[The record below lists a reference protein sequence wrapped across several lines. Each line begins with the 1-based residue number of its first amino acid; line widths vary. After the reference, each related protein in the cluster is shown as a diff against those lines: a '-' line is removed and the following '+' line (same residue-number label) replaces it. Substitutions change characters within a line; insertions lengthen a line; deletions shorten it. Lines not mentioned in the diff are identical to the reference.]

1 MADDRG
7 ANMILGS
14 KRHTEG
20 DSILWTVNYEK
31 WLDDNAALA
40 TVNVQ
45 SSSTTLT
52 VGTITV
58 LGPEVKFLLIGGT
71 ENERAT
77 VTLTMTD
84 NLGNVKHDS
93 IAFTVVAP

>member
-1 MADDRG
+1 
-7 ANMILGS
+7 MILGS

-20 DSILWTVNYEK
+20 DTILWTVNYEN
-31 WLDDNAALA
+31 WLDDNAALE

-45 SSSTTLT
+45 SSSPTLT
-52 VGTITV
+52 VNGITV
-58 LGPEVKFLLIGGT
+58 LGPEVKFHLTGGT
-71 ENERAT
+71 IGER
-77 VTLTMTD
+77 VTITLVMTD